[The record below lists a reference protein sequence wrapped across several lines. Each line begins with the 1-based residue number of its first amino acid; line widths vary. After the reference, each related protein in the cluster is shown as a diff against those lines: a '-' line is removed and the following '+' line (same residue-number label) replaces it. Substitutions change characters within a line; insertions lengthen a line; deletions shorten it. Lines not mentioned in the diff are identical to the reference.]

1 MVKIFLILL
10 MSISAWAGIGNIMA
24 LRGAAEV
31 ERTQGDVAAKS
42 GMELLEGD
50 KIVTK
55 EKSRVQVMLK
65 DETIVTIGANSSF
78 SFDEYSFDGTKDSK
92 ALMHA
97 NRGFFRSVTGKLS
110 KIAPERF
117 KVKTASATIGIRG
130 TDFSGDISAKKELI
144 KCYKGRI
151 FVEFQGRIQDIDAGS
166 FAEIMANKIEVKK
179 ILSQS
184 MNKIPA
190 SLKKQIKAQIQ
201 NQQLSVEEVNDIIE
215 SAENL
220 LNSEGG
226 LSVTP
231 GTEDREQQY

>member
-1 MVKIFLILL
+1 MILL

-31 ERTQGDVAAKS
+31 ERTQGGVAAKN

-65 DETIVTIGANSSF
+65 DETIVTIGSNSSF

-92 ALMHA
+92 VLMHA

-130 TDFSGDISAKKELI
+130 TDFSGNVLPNQEII

-151 FVEFQGRIQDIDAGS
+151 FVEFQGKIQDIDAGS

-179 ILSQS
+179 ILLKN
-184 MNKIPA
+184 MGKLPA
-190 SLKKQIKAQIQ
+190 SLKKRIKAQVQ
-201 NQQLSVEEVNDIIE
+201 NQQLLVEEVNDIIE
-215 SAENL
+215 STENL
-220 LNSEGG
+220 LNSKQES
-226 LSVTP
+226 LSVIP